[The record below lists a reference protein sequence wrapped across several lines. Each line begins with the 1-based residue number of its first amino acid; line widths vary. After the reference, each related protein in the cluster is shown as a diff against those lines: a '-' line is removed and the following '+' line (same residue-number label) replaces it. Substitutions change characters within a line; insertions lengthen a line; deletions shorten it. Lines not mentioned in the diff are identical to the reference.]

1 MSEFNEQVD
10 FILSANKHKKFLND
24 KKGDADLEKQLEILE
39 KERDTLKTIID
50 LKDLEIKEI
59 KKDNKILTKEIED
72 LKKEAQDT
80 LLYP

>member
-1 MSEFNEQVD
+1 MSEFNEQID